1 MAAESVIIF
10 RSSPGQKALAVDLV
24 KQQSRGKKLTLAIGD
39 GFNDVS
45 MI

>member
-1 MAAESVIIF
+1 MQADSVIIF
-10 RSSPGQKALAVDLV
+10 RSSPGQKAVAVDLV
-24 KQQSRGKKLTLAIGD
+24 KQQSRGNKVTLAIGD